1 MLLPAFILR
10 IVFNIRLQNAFAI
23 ILCVNFVDLFALEL
37 HRAIAEKM
45 LRDERAVIARAKANI
60 ARWLSSGSFPNEVGA
75 PLREWREILERETPE
90 NLRRLLVQQTD
101 EGQRLRSSSP
111 FTGILSKAER
121 EAIMKKC
128 AEIEPI

>member
-1 MLLPAFILR
+1 M
-10 IVFNIRLQNAFAI
+10 
-23 ILCVNFVDLFALEL
+23 NFVDLFALEL

-60 ARWLSSGSFPNEVGA
+60 ARWLNSGNFPNEIGA
-75 PLREWREILERETPE
+75 PLREWMKILESESPA
-90 NLRRLLVQQTD
+90 NLRKLIVEQSD

-128 AEIEPI
+128 AEIEPV